1 MVNLPRD
8 ISPGTAARRS
18 LLADLLVAIAL
29 ALLAFQ
35 LAAGI
40 GVVGFLALL
49 TILVLVLWIA
59 VEAAIRKVMRRM
71 RYRARRVP
79 PSLPRD
85 LRRPPP

>member
-1 MVNLPRD
+1 MVSLPRD

-29 ALLAFQ
+29 TLLAFQ

-49 TILVLVLWIA
+49 TILVLVFWIA
-59 VEAAIRKVMRRM
+59 VEAAIRRLGQCRKTRKTRRQ
-71 RYRARRVP
+71 
-79 PSLPRD
+79 
-85 LRRPPP
+85 RRPSASSLRS